1 MANEDEPLFYQ
12 VKKSTGRITYNA
24 QYEQFQFYRR
34 VVKETGWALFSCSNK
49 QCKAGISVKYESKEE
64 SNIDVPPMIL
74 R

>member
-12 VKKSTGRITYNA
+12 VKKFTGRITYNA
-24 QYEQFQFYRR
+24 QYGQFQFYCH
-34 VVKETGWALFSCSNK
+34 VVKETGWALFSHSNNK
-49 QCKAGISVKYESKEE
+49 CKAGISVKYESKEE